1 MEKSSSLNL
10 SRLYSSKKSS
20 GRPSTSDG
28 SLSST
33 LRNPSR
39 SDSLDEK
46 RKLREKEKAVEKP
59 RGKDADSQTLKEKE
73 SPTTLKKH
81 ADGPESQSRVPS
93 TLMPGKNIIDQI
105 GIPDHQGWMRKKG
118 DHYNAWKVRYFV
130 IKGPHLYILRS
141 DDKTV
146 GVTAYLIMKTYTDA
160 SCSGGENQGLHQ
172 YCWIQG
178 YCGRER

>member
-20 GRPSTSDG
+20 GRPLTSDG

-46 RKLREKEKAVEKP
+46 RKLREKEKEKAAEKL

-81 ADGPESQSRVPS
+81 ADAPESQSRGPS
-93 TLMPGKNIIDQI
+93 TFMPGKNIFDQI
-105 GIPDHQGWMRKKG
+105 GIPDHQDAQERRPLQCLES
-118 DHYNAWKVRYFV
+118 AVLRYQRPTSV
-130 IKGPHLYILRS
+130 HP
-141 DDKTV
+141 
-146 GVTAYLIMKTYTDA
+146 A
-160 SCSGGENQGLHQ
+160 E
-172 YCWIQG
+172 
-178 YCGRER
+178 